1 MSWAAIQQG
10 NTMKHLFIAATLSY
24 AAIFPAFAADHPAT
38 PKELTVVKKAFSEM
52 ETLKDPDSVKIK
64 DVRISGD
71 NVCGKVNAKN
81 SYGAYV
87 GYTIF
92 FGMYFSKNKEGN
104 PVALIMHIDSG
115 DEDNIAQQMCATKG
129 L

>member
-1 MSWAAIQQG
+1 
-10 NTMKHLFIAATLSY
+10 MKHLFIAATLSC
-24 AAIFPAFAADHPAT
+24 AAIFPAFAADHAAT